1 MAIQGSRYEEI
12 TDDLKERFLDLVA
25 QGYTRPEAA
34 AALGANARQ
43 LRSCCNPQSHRYD
56 DEFAKRYAK
65 ITEKDGEH
73 ETGLV
78 ERLRTAGIER
88 AIRSSDR
95 LLEKYSI
102 IHDPDWAVHKP
113 QAMQINFKVDEMQ
126 AVFAELSDETLERMV
141 HELKQKEQGQ
151 LDSGLP
157 IIDVEAK

>member
-34 AALGANARQ
+34 AALGANPRQ
-43 LRSCCNPQSHRYD
+43 LRACCSPQSHRYD
-56 DEFAKRYAK
+56 DKFAKAYAK
-65 ITEKDGEH
+65 LTEKGGEH

-113 QAMQINFKVDEMQ
+113 QAMQINFNKTEQLAVILPEMS
-126 AVFAELSDETLERMV
+126 EEEIL
-141 HELKQKEQGQ
+141 Q
-151 LDSGLP
+151 LRQRIESNMRQLTAGPPD
-157 IIDVEAK
+157 IDVDPR

>member
-43 LRSCCNPQSHRYD
+43 LRACCNPESHRYD
-56 DEFAKRYAK
+56 DKFAKKYAK

-73 ETGLV
+73 QTGLV

-95 LLEKYSI
+95 LLEKYSV

-113 QAMQINFKVDEMQ
+113 QAMQINFNKTEQLAVILPEMS
-126 AVFAELSDETLERMV
+126 EEEIL
-141 HELKQKEQGQ
+141 Q
-151 LDSGLP
+151 LRQRIENNMRQIGPPD
-157 IIDVEAK
+157 IDADPK